1 MATVYSLAQQTI
13 RLVQFL
19 GLFSE
24 GVRGFRDLMLSVDH
38 ALLLILLTNYLC
50 FLEGQYVL
58 NWTWTYC
65 LFTH

>member
-24 GVRGFRDLMLSVDH
+24 GVKGFRDLMLTMH
-38 ALLLILLTNYLC
+38 CYYQI
-50 FLEGQYVL
+50 
-58 NWTWTYC
+58 TYA
-65 LFTH
+65 F